1 LPFFQSKRLVSGKT
15 LSEMHIHY
23 KPLMTRVCDHARYK
37 EYCKDFSVALKM
49 FSLVNKKQMY
59 DSVINRKE
67 NG

>member
-1 LPFFQSKRLVSGKT
+1 
-15 LSEMHIHY
+15 MHIHY